1 MRNDMDSQEVGKIIE
16 IKKEVAAHL
25 GEDVDITDHYG
36 RKRENRHKVTL
47 TEVFDTHFV
56 VEKILPRGQKIV
68 ESYMYADIL
77 TQSMLI
83 HYKG

>member
-1 MRNDMDSQEVGKIIE
+1 MWISR
-16 IKKEVAAHL
+16 
-25 GEDVDITDHYG
+25 ITTVVNV
-36 RKRENRHKVTL
+36 KTVKVTL
-47 TEVFDTHFV
+47 TEVLIR
-56 VEKILPRGQKIV
+56 ILSLKNIATRSKIV